1 MPLGTVPRHMTETF
15 SSLTVDDVKRLL
27 DRGEKV
33 AFLDARNPIAWDA
46 SKVKVPGAIRVPLD
60 EASEHVATLPRDQ
73 LLIAY
78 CT

>member
-1 MPLGTVPRHMTETF
+1 MTKT
-15 SSLTVDDVKRLL
+15 SSRLTVDDVKRRL

-33 AFLDARNPIAWDA
+33 TFIDTRNPIAWAA
-46 SKVKVPGAIRVPLD
+46 SKVKVPGAVRVPLD
-60 EASEHVATLPRDQ
+60 KVSELVATLPRDQ

>member
-1 MPLGTVPRHMTETF
+1 MAA
-15 SSLTVDDVKRLL
+15 LTVDDVKRLL

-33 AFLDARNPIAWDA
+33 TFIDARNPIAWSA

-60 EASEHVATLPRDQ
+60 EASEHVAALPRDR

>member
-1 MPLGTVPRHMTETF
+1 MTET
-15 SSLTVDDVKRLL
+15 SSRLTVDDVKRLL

-33 AFLDARNPIAWDA
+33 TFIDTRNPIAWGA

-60 EASEHVATLPRDQ
+60 EASEHVVTLPRDQ